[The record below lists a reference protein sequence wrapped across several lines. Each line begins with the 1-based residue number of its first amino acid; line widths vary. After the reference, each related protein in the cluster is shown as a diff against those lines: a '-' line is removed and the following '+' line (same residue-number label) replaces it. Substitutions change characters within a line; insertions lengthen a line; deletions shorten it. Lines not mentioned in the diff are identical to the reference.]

1 MAKEVERKISC
12 LGNEVYLN
20 LFSTFVMA
28 EKQRNVFLNNQLTVN
43 TPLKYERKWNKLF
56 WISGLSIKVK
66 YSNALRLLMIFSFLL
81 KNQKLVI
88 SGIIIFCQWRIQ
100 RAFLTYITCTTSGL
114 GETWTTSGLGQTIHP
129 VAPH

>member
-1 MAKEVERKISC
+1 MAKEVEKKISC

-88 SGIIIFCQWRIQ
+88 SGIIIFCQWRSRGLFWHTLPAQQVVLERPGQQVVLDRLFIQ
-100 RAFLTYITCTTSGL
+100 
-114 GETWTTSGLGQTIHP
+114 
-129 VAPH
+129 